1 VTDAGT
7 TNKRPFLAILGLVL
21 WIVMLVVL
29 HMMDWREPSGLGTV
43 AVSVTVRQDGKPI
56 ANAIVSLFPRSGS
69 SAMRPA
75 AGTTGAN
82 GRCDLT
88 TLRFDDGAMPGSYAV
103 SVWKPSAE
111 SLRDVNNLALL
122 DVDPSEPPSGAGAM
136 YANPG
141 AMAVMAR
148 AGNQDPD
155 PDALPAH
162 LSDPDTSGLK
172 AIVRVDGENDFTF
185 VVEQ

>member
-1 VTDAGT
+1 MTDAGT

-56 ANAIVSLFPRSGS
+56 ANAMVSLFPRSGS

-75 AGTTGAN
+75 AGTTGAD

-88 TLRFDDGAMPGSYAV
+88 TLRFDDGVMPGSYAV
-103 SVWKPSAE
+103 TVWKPSAW
-111 SLRDVNNLALL
+111 SLMNAHNVALL
-122 DVDPSEPPSGAGAM
+122 DVDPGARPTGTGVM
-136 YANPG
+136 QGNPG
-141 AMAVMAR
+141 AMASMAR
-148 AGNQDPD
+148 RGEPE

-162 LSDPDTSGLK
+162 LLDPDTSGLK
-172 AIVRVDGENDFTF
+172 AIVRVEGENDFTID
-185 VVEQ
+185 VEQ